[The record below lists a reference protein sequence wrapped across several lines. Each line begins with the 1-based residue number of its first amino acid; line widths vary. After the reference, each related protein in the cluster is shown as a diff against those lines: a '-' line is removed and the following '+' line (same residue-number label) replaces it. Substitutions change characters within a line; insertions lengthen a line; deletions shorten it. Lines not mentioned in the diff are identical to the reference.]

1 MMLNKYTAFIQQMS
15 VLDGQMVDKVLKNQN
30 L

>member
-1 MMLNKYTAFIQQMS
+1 MMLNKYTAFIQQMR
-15 VLDGQMVDKVLKNQN
+15 VLDGQLVDKVLKNQN